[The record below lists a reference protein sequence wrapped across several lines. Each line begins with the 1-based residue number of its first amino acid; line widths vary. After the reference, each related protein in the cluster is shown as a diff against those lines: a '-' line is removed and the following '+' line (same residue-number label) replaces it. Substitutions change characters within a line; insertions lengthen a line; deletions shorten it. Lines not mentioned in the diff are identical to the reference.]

1 MHEFITPTVMPTTN
15 AETKAA
21 ITEMLREVRSNR
33 EQMRLDREEAE
44 KMKRETRAVLADLEK
59 LAA

>member
-1 MHEFITPTVMPTTN
+1 MPATN

-21 ITEMLREVRSNR
+21 IAEMLREVRSNR
-33 EQMRLDREEAE
+33 EQMQLDREEAE
-44 KMKRETRAVLADLEK
+44 KMKRETRAVLAELEN